1 MPKKLIVEVS
11 LLNKMFSMF
20 FKAKENNKEDEFID
34 SLSQK
39 NAELGRIWS
48 KWDND
53 MEKALLT
60 TKKMLIANKIDTK
73 EIDDLLKKYY

>member
-53 MEKALLT
+53 MEKVLLT